1 MAQQAN
7 EFQMIYTVMPDIT
20 VEAVGPGLIAAII
33 KERHALDMVA

>member
-33 KERHALDMVA
+33 KERQSLDMVA